1 METLLGINL
10 YLCFFIDEGGLAV
23 THPFRRRL
31 ELWGINVTLEGGAT
45 ASLKNLAPLRKEKEC
60 SAEFFT
66 FLKEKGK
73 LHYASALLVV
83 LNYYF

>member
-1 METLLGINL
+1 MRVGRPWATHFGGGWVFWGMHIILYGI
-10 YLCFFIDEGGLAV
+10 
-23 THPFRRRL
+23 
-31 ELWGINVTLEGGAT
+31 AT
-45 ASLKNLAPLRKEKEC
+45 ASLKNLASLRKEKEC